1 MKPKTTISNQVH
13 NLEIAMQLVVLLDS
27 DLGMSSLDD
36 LYLTSW
42 ARAVHLADELI
53 DGYGPEHF
61 TDEEEEY
68 IIASYQ
74 ALAKIGEVI
83 REEQDMDGA

>member
-1 MKPKTTISNQVH
+1 
-13 NLEIAMQLVVLLDS
+13 
-27 DLGMSSLDD
+27 
-36 LYLTSW
+36 
-42 ARAVHLADELI
+42 VHLADELI

-68 IIASYQ
+68 IITSYW

>member
-13 NLEIAMQLVVLLDS
+13 NLEIAMQLVELLDS

-53 DGYGPEHF
+53 DGYGPHF